1 MSTIIIMVVAVLYLG
16 TGIDFLIKQQIGLGL
31 TFIFY
36 SLSNVGLFLTAK
48 GI

>member
-1 MSTIIIMVVAVLYLG
+1 MSTVIIMIVAVLYLG
-16 TGIDFLIKQQIGLGL
+16 TGIDFLFKQQIGLGL

-36 SLSNVGLFLTAK
+36 AASNVGLFLTAK